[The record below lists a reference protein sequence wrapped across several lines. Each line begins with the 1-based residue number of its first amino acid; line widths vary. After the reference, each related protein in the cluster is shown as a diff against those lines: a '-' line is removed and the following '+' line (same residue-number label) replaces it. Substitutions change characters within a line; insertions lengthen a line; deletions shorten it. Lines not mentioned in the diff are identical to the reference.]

1 MYLFSAL
8 RIGVTFIS
16 KEGHI
21 IDVLQKNVLAS
32 CTVCDGKKTVT
43 DESTGE
49 VICNKCG
56 TVLVENVEI
65 SEQPRAFSKEEFE
78 SRNQTFGW
86 GPMGMM
92 NVQTVQPLTID
103 NVKKAAQDFVKSLD
117 NQNLAVKDIMEFE
130 KNFYFIVY
138 EKDTGMGAFEM
149 LVWKDAQGMMVA
161 GVMHPEPGPNMMW
174 NSKYSMMQ
182 FAQPLKE
189 MAITS
194 DEAKSLAQKYLDAN
208 LSGTSV
214 EDVDQFYGYYTVHT
228 EKDGKISGMLSVN
241 GYTGQ
246 IWYHSW
252 HGQFIQ
258 ELE

>member
-1 MYLFSAL
+1 M
-8 RIGVTFIS
+8 GM
-16 KEGHI
+16 
-21 IDVLQKNVLAS
+21 
-32 CTVCDGKKTVT
+32 
-43 DESTGE
+43 
-49 VICNKCG
+49 
-56 TVLVENVEI
+56 
-65 SEQPRAFSKEEFE
+65 QPMMGAGGFGFMGPMMMSP
-78 SRNQTFGW
+78 SWSQGMMQGPMMGPGMMGPMMGWQGMMGPMMGMPGMGPMMWNQTFGW

-258 ELE
+258 GLE